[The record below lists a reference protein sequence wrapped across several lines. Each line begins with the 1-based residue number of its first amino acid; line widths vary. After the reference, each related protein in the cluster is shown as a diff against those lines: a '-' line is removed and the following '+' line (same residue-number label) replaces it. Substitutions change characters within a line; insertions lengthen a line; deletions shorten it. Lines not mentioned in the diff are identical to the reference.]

1 MATLDLAYAYNGFR
15 NTVLSFN
22 IANVLNTKAPYDPS
36 YATAGYNSSLHS
48 ARGRFFTVKAN
59 YKF

>member
-1 MATLDLAYAYNGFR
+1 MTTLDLAYSFSGIR
-15 NTVLSFN
+15 NTVVNFN
-22 IANVLNTKAPYDPS
+22 IGNLLNTQAPYDPT
-36 YATAGYNSSLHS
+36 YATAGYNPSLHS